1 MKRFYV
7 KADVLFFSSNQG
19 GRFCV
24 PVGDGYAP
32 YLRIVSSEIVFP
44 VRINGMPTVASKFEI
59 TYAVELELTYYPQ
72 IDYSSLI
79 FGITFELVE
88 GPKVIGNGK
97 ITSNKYE
104 REVG

>member
-7 KADVLFFSSNQG
+7 KADVLFFSSNHG

-24 PVGDGYAP
+24 PAP
-32 YLRIVSSEIVFP
+32 YLRIVSSEVVLP
-44 VRINGMPTVASKFEI
+44 VRINGMPSVGGKFET
-59 TYAVELELTYYPQ
+59 TYAVELELMYYPQ
-72 IDYSSLI
+72 IDYSSLM

-88 GPKVIGNGK
+88 GLKVIGKGQV
-97 ITSNKYE
+97 TSSRYE